1 MLVGLAR
8 RLLAAEEDGV
18 RAGRGTEREL
28 VEGDGL
34 TASLKDALL
43 RRAREAQRGDGR
55 LGHLQHAVVVRHR
68 ADDND
73 DLALQLSLLGLDKDL
88 GEGDGRAVDFGEEEA
103 VEDDLRMDGL
113 MGVYWGRSRSMDL
126 VEGGIRPAGQKAVE
140 LQEV

>member
-1 MLVGLAR
+1 MLDGLPCVP
-8 RLLAAEEDGV
+8 LAAEQDSV
-18 RAGRGTEREL
+18 GTGGCTGSEL
-28 VEGDGL
+28 VEGQDLATGL
-34 TASLKDALL
+34 EDALL

-73 DLALQLSLLGLDKDL
+73 DLALQLGLLGLDKDL
-88 GEGDGRAVDFGEEEA
+88 GEGDGRTVDFGEEEA

-140 LQEV
+140 LRKR